1 MSSDYA
7 SVTVPLGFRAAGGR
21 CGIKDSC
28 KPDLAL
34 IVSDHPAHI
43 AAVFTTNAV
52 CGAPV
57 TVGKAHVKNGQ
68 GRAFV
73 CNSGIANVATGK
85 QGLKDAES
93 MCTAVAKAIG
103 CDPTEVMPFSTGVI
117 GHKLPIDTIANG
129 IGDLAKNLDR
139 GNPADAAAAYS
150 ILTTDTVA
158 KPARKSIKIGKATVN
173 LGGIAK
179 GSGMVAPNM
188 ATMLGFITTDCD
200 ISAPMLRK
208 ALTDAVNVDASFN
221 RISVDTDTST
231 SDTVAVMANG
241 QAGNPPIKEVAANYR
256 KFTQALSELCR
267 DLAYQ
272 IIADAE
278 GAEHVMRITVKGAAT
293 TKDALKVARAIAD
306 SPLVKTAV
314 HGADPNWGR
323 IAMAAGKSG
332 AAVDPEHMTIKLAGH
347 TVFRHGSPT
356 RFDPNAASEDMKRPE
371 VPIDVIVGPGKAHC
385 QVLGCDLSREYIAIN
400 ADYTT

>member
-1 MSSDYA
+1 MPSDFA
-7 SVTVPLGFRAAGGR
+7 SVTVPLGFRAAGGQ

-34 IVSDHPAHI
+34 VVSDHPAHV

-57 TVGKAHVKNGQ
+57 TVGKAHVKNGR

-85 QGLKDAES
+85 QGLKDAEA
-93 MCTAVAKAIG
+93 MCKAVAKAVD

-117 GHKLPIDTIANG
+117 GHKLPIDKITQGIAG
-129 IGDLAKNLDR
+129 LVPKLDR
-139 GNPADAAAAYS
+139 GTPADAAAAHA

-158 KPARKSIKIGKATVN
+158 KCARKSLKIDKATVN
-173 LGGIAK
+173 LGGITK

-188 ATMLGFITTDCD
+188 ATMLGFITTDCN

-208 ALTDAVNVDASFN
+208 ALKDAVNVDASFN
-221 RISVDTDTST
+221 RLSVDTDTST

-241 QAGNPPIKEVAANYR
+241 QAGNPSITEVGANYR
-256 KFTQALSELCR
+256 KFTQALSDLCR

-278 GAEHVMRITVKGAAT
+278 GAEHVLRVTVKGAASA
-293 TKDALKVARAIAD
+293 KDALKVARAIAD
-306 SPLVKTAV
+306 SPLVKAAV

-332 AAVDPEHMTIKLAGH
+332 AAIDPEHMTIKLAGH
-347 TVFRHGSPT
+347 TVFRHGGPT
-356 RFDPNAASEDMKRPE
+356 RFDPQATSEDMKKPE
-371 VPIDVIVGPGKAHC
+371 VPIDVIIGTGKEHC
-385 QVLGCDLSREYIAIN
+385 QVLGCDLTREYIAIN